1 MTVDTLTIGPG
12 APLPVPRFS
21 SAKLKVVDA
30 RYQVVREGQ
39 VEVLDRV
46 ESPELGVL
54 AAGRVVKGQV
64 SKSSYVRI
72 ARHRRV
78 LWAGRLRRLQG
89 FTEQATQVP
98 CGQEC
103 ALGFDG
109 FEDIQPGDSIETFQL
124 VPTY

>member
-1 MTVDTLTIGPG
+1 ME
-12 APLPVPRFS
+12 
-21 SAKLKVVDA
+21 A

-46 ESPELGVL
+46 ESSQLGVL

-78 LWAGRLRRLQG
+78 LWSGCIRRLQQ

-109 FEDIQPGDSIETFQL
+109 FDDIQPGDSVETFQL
-124 VPTY
+124 VPTC